1 MWRPEDQPPGVIGA
15 LRLEF
20 GMPATTR
27 RCSPWC
33 LVSAVSLAHPSN
45 GLPWLG
51 RSGCVAIPRNPPRT
65 RSLERLESLANE
77 TTHAPWNTRHRPA
90 RQTPWRSAPGSVG
103 AFPERR
109 PALRCEVVCLLASMG
124 GLRFGLTRTY
134 ALALMTIRRMFLL
147 QMQSHLVP
155 KIEHAFFPGGSL
167 VLRSKAILLGHAQSN
182 LRLLLHCPLQRA

>member
-1 MWRPEDQPPGVIGA
+1 MWRPEDQPPGGYRRTSARIRDARDDQAMLALVLGFCCELGA
-15 LRLEF
+15 PVER
-20 GMPATTR
+20 
-27 RCSPWC
+27 S
-33 LVSAVSLAHPSN
+33 SLAWAIRLRRHSTKSSQNTKPWKAGKAGKRNHPRAVEYETPTSTAN
-45 GLPWLG
+45 
-51 RSGCVAIPRNPPRT
+51 
-65 RSLERLESLANE
+65 SLAF
-77 TTHAPWNTRHRPA
+77 
-90 RQTPWRSAPGSVG
+90 SAWFS
-103 AFPERR
+103 FPERR
-109 PALRCEVVCLLASMG
+109 PASRCEVVCLLASMG